1 MFGGGIGTYLYTAL
15 GGLDTVSNATSSGWQ
30 HIKAGPAAAAAH
42 RLPFGRAQV
51 ATRFGRAA
59 VSWASG
65 AASVFVGLS
74 ETLTSSFTLNATIP
88 SGATATLKVV
98 MLGEATDVY
107 SDSTPIW
114 KNNAFVPNAAPGLV
128 SASLANEEGFQT
140 ILFEATS
147 GVYHL
152 EAVTVSQT

>member
-15 GGLDTVSNATSSGWQ
+15 GGLDTVSNATSGWQ
-30 HIKAGPAAAAAH
+30 HIKAGPAAAVAH

-59 VSWASG
+59 VSWVGG
-65 AASVFVGLS
+65 AASGSVGLS
-74 ETLTSSFTLNATIP
+74 ETSTTHFTLNATIP
-88 SGATATLKVV
+88 SGATGTLKVV

-107 SDSTPIW
+107 SDSTPVW
-114 KNNAFVPNAAPGLV
+114 KNDAFIPNAAPGLI
-128 SASLANEEGFQT
+128 SATLVNEEGFQT
-140 ILFEATS
+140 ILFEVMS

-152 EAVTVSQT
+152 EAVSVLQT

>member
-59 VSWASG
+59 VSWVGG
-65 AASVFVGLS
+65 AASLS
-74 ETLTSSFTLNATIP
+74 ETTTHFTLNATIP
-88 SGATATLKVV
+88 SGATGMLKVV

-107 SDSTPIW
+107 SDSTPVW
-114 KNNAFVPNAAPGLV
+114 KDDAFIPNAVPGLI
-128 SASLANEEGFQT
+128 SASLVNEEGFQT
-140 ILFEATS
+140 ILFEVTS

-152 EAVTVSQT
+152 EAVSVLQT